1 MSNVPLGVLLSGG
14 VDSSTVAAFAQQ
26 FSSQPIK
33 TFSIGF
39 DEASFDE
46 SHYARQVATH
56 LGTEH
61 YEDILSV
68 DKAADLLSCCPF

>member
-46 SHYARQVATH
+46 SHYARQVAAH